1 MKKIIKL
8 VFILL
13 IGTSASAFAQYHG
26 DSVMS
31 PNDNTSKNSSTQTSG
46 NYTPPT
52 YSTLNLNDV
61 QYGTCP
67 AGFTYAGGS
76 QYPIQMRTLTN
87 YYLGGIYVGQ
97 SQSAWYD
104 TDASCNAIQYQTIGC
119 PAGYTGNQL
128 QSRTVST
135 SNGYYDYSGWNTYQ
149 NNCVY
154 VPPPPTKKPGNT
166 NILTVNGWAGW
177 DNSGGDAGASKV
189 AGTLNLS
196 IDNATAKWMCSV
208 NAPFGNTYNPAPG
221 VSIPDV
227 SGSSF
232 TCQISGDDVYVKQG
246 CATTTGGDADMCVD
260 AYYSLRIISRSGDGC
275 NVTFKDNGRNVW
287 ANLGTRT
294 LYLCNE

>member
-1 MKKIIKL
+1 MKKI
-8 VFILL
+8 FILL
-13 IGTSASAFAQYHG
+13 FCLINFNAFAQYHG

-31 PNDNTSKNSSTQTSG
+31 PNNNTSKNNINSSSFTIPTPS
-46 NYTPPT
+46 YT
-52 YSTLNLNDV
+52 TLNQNDV
-61 QYGTCP
+61 QYATCP
-67 AGFTYAGGS
+67 VGFTYAGGS

-97 SQSAWYD
+97 SASAWYD
-104 TDASCNAIQYQTIGC
+104 TDASCNATQYQTIGC
-119 PAGYTGNQL
+119 PSGYTGNQL
-128 QSRTVST
+128 QSRVAST
-135 SNGYYDYSGWNTYQ
+135 SNGYYDYSAWNTYQ

-154 VPPPPTKKPGNT
+154 VPPPPTKKPGST
-166 NILTVNGWAGW
+166 TILNVSGWAGW
-177 DNSGGDAGASKV
+177 DNAGGDAGAGKV

-232 TCQISGDDVYVKQG
+232 SCQISGDDVYAKQG

-275 NVTFKDNGRNVW
+275 SVTFKDMGRNVW
-287 ANLGTRT
+287 GNLGTRT
-294 LYLCNE
+294 IYLCNE